1 MCKRGEVYYIRYN
14 DAIGAE
20 QFVGRPGIIV
30 SSDTVN
36 EHSATVMIVYTSA
49 QYRNYWFNPE
59 LTSTTKRSWALCE
72 QITTVD
78 KMRLGDRM
86 CKLTD
91 DEMAAIDDVLTGLLG
106 LDYPAEEPEPEE
118 PEAEDDFSW
127 RVEAECYKRL
137 YEKALEKLVERR
149 YAEK

>member
-1 MCKRGEVYYIRYN
+1 
-14 DAIGAE
+14 
-20 QFVGRPGIIV
+20 
-30 SSDTVN
+30 
-36 EHSATVMIVYTSA
+36 
-49 QYRNYWFNPE
+49 
-59 LTSTTKRSWALCE
+59 
-72 QITTVD
+72 
-78 KMRLGDRM
+78 MRLGDRM

-106 LDYPAEEPEPEE
+106 LDYPAEEPEAEE
-118 PEAEDDFSW
+118 PEAEDEFSW